1 MSETSEKYKTSYY
14 LSKKD
19 DRSTI
24 VFIHGVGLTKEIWDQ
39 QIEFFKNHNT
49 LTYDLLGHGK
59 TPLEKAQLS
68 FEDYTKQLLNLIDEL
83 DLKKIHLVGFSLGSL
98 IARHFASVHGDRLSS
113 LILHGSIYK
122 RTKEQKTVV
131 KNRYEILKLD
141 GPASRKSSLRR
152 WFTLEFAKKNTEIH
166 EKIYS
171 ILENNN
177 INKKVQLIGYKKNP
191 FPYII
196 RSDILILS
204 SKFEG
209 LPNILLETQYLK
221 KYIISSNCS
230 SGPKEILMNGKAGD
244 LFKVNDYKGLA
255 RKINTYCKNKN
266 KFKKKILVGFNNLH
280 RFNHG
285 KNCKKYYEILN
296 SFF

>member
-1 MSETSEKYKTSYY
+1 MSETSEKYNTSYY

-19 DRSTI
+19 DSTTI

-98 IARHFASVHGDRLSS
+98 IARHFASVHGNRLSS

-122 RTKEQKTVV
+122 RSKDQNRVV
-131 KNRYEILKLD
+131 ENRHEILKLD

-152 WFTLEFAKKNTEIH
+152 WFTQEFAKKNQEIY

-171 ILENNN
+171 MLENNDLN
-177 INKKVQLIGYKKNP
+177 NFLKAYKLFVSYEDDDEIINKIKTNTLVTTGQFDVGSTPEMAKN
-191 FPYII
+191 
-196 RSDILILS
+196 LS
-204 SKFEG
+204 NQIEG
-209 LPNILLETQYLK
+209 S
-221 KYIISSNCS
+221 KYI
-230 SGPKEILMNGKAGD
+230 EIKNGKHLCNIECVKD
-244 LFKVNDYKGLA
+244 FNQTIKSFID
-255 RKINTYCKNKN
+255 KNYDKA
-266 KFKKKILVGFNNLH
+266 
-280 RFNHG
+280 
-285 KNCKKYYEILN
+285 
-296 SFF
+296 